1 MSGTDHDVIV
11 IGGGQAGLAT
21 AYYLRRAGLSFVIL
35 DAGEGPG
42 GAWAHTW
49 DSLHLFSPAAFSSL
63 PGWPMPAGDT
73 DAFPTRDAV
82 IAYLTR
88 YERRYGFA
96 IERPCVVE
104 AVEAVADGLQVRLA
118 SGRRLTARAVVSAT
132 GTWSS
137 PFIPAYP
144 GQDQFRGSQL
154 HSAFYRSPEPFRD
167 QRVLVVGGGNS
178 GAQIFAELAPVAAAA
193 TWVTLQAPIFLP
205 DDVDGR
211 VLFERASA
219 RVRGEDGP
227 AGFGDI
233 VMVPPVK
240 AARDRGILH
249 AVRPFERFTP
259 DGVVWPDGR
268 ESLVDAVIWCT
279 GFRPATAHLQPLG
292 CVGPD
297 GRVEVVDQRAV
308 AQPRLWLAGYGNWTG
323 AASATLI
330 GAGRTA
336 RELVPR
342 IAEALTAEPSGMP
355 TD

>member
-1 MSGTDHDVIV
+1 MRKDHDVIV
-11 IGGGQAGLAT
+11 IGGGQAGLAV
-21 AYYLRRAGLSFVIL
+21 AYYLRRAGLSFVVL

-42 GAWAHTW
+42 GAWVHTW

-63 PGWPMPAGDT
+63 PGWPMPAGEAN
-73 DAFPTRDAV
+73 AFPTRNEV
-82 IAYLTR
+82 IAYLGR
-88 YERRYGFA
+88 YEQRYGFA
-96 IERPCVVE
+96 IERPYVVE
-104 AVEAVADGLQVRLA
+104 AVEPVAHGLQVRLA

-137 PFIPAYP
+137 PFVPAYP
-144 GQDQFRGSQL
+144 GQDQFRGTQI
-154 HSAFYRSPEPFRD
+154 HSGFYRSPEPFRD
-167 QRVLVVGGGNS
+167 QRVLVIGGGNS
-178 GAQIFAELAPVAAAA
+178 GAQIFAELAAVATAR
-193 TWVTLQAPIFLP
+193 WVTLQEPIFLP

-249 AVRPFERFTP
+249 TVRPFERFTSG
-259 DGVVWPDGR
+259 GVIWPDGT
-268 ESLVDAVIWCT
+268 EGSVDAVIWCT
-279 GFRPATAHLQPLG
+279 GFRAATAHLQPLG

-308 AQPRLWLAGYGNWTG
+308 AEPRLWLAGYGNWTG

-342 IAEALTAEPSGMP
+342 IVEALAAEDCPP
-355 TD
+355 AR